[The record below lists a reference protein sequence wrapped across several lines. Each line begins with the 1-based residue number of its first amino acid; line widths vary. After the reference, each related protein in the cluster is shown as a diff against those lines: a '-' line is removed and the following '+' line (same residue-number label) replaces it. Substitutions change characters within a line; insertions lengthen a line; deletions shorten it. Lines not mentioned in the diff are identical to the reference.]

1 MDGSAGR
8 WVDASMECWV
18 DAGAWWMVAW
28 QMGDVLATSQYRPI
42 HADHQTMF
50 RKHSLMDRRH
60 VQGYFYPF
68 TWSP

>member
-28 QMGDVLATSQYRPI
+28 QMGDVLATSQYRPRSSTLTI
-42 HADHQTMF
+42 KLCSVNT
-50 RKHSLMDRRH
+50 
-60 VQGYFYPF
+60 V
-68 TWSP
+68 